1 MAMAGLRKLLRESPA
16 RAGRPLLFGIC
27 AAVILAGCGSPPAFK
42 ASYFNAA
49 GVSMGGDGARTG
61 QVMYF
66 PARLLSDAP
75 SEITLVSAQLI
86 PIPDFQTPRLVHL
99 TVAYGCELVV
109 PSAGWGWPPQV
120 QAQGGT
126 AALHDFAGDKI
137 WTGTSGMGC
146 YHLVIY
152 GITTTSTGPFAVGG
166 LRVTFKSGSGGLQT
180 SPIFNGGFSYYIPAK
195 LSPQEAAKARKD
207 SDAANS
213 AAFNALNK
221 IAGYKQG
228 T

>member
-1 MAMAGLRKLLRESPA
+1 MRA
-16 RAGRPLLFGIC
+16 RLFLMCGIC
-27 AAVILAGCGSPPAFK
+27 ATVTLGGCSSPPAYK

-75 SEITLVSAQLI
+75 GEITLVSAQLI
-86 PIPDFQTPRLVHL
+86 PVPNFRTPKLVHL
-99 TVAYGCELVV
+99 TVVYGCELVV

-120 QAQGGT
+120 QAQGGN
-126 AALHDFAGDKI
+126 AALHAFAGDKI
-137 WTGTSGMGC
+137 WTGTRGMGC

-166 LRVTFKSGSGGLQT
+166 LRVTFKSGSGDLQS
-180 SPIFNGGFSYYIPAK
+180 SPIFNGGFSYYVPAK
-195 LSPQEAAKARKD
+195 LSPQEVAKARKE
-207 SDAANS
+207 SDAANN

-221 IAGYKQG
+221 IAGYKSG